1 MSMVESP
8 EPAPDLPRELIQQV
22 LSHLHDDFDFDSIRR
37 CALISQAWLWPA
49 RALIFHEVNMSNG
62 RTWDKLQEAIQ
73 STPALASLIR
83 IFNVTDQKRFVFHAL
98 TGDTIIHPG
107 LTGVSHLRITTTSRD
122 YPLSSWS
129 NVLAPNATTL
139 ELRRADFKTSKDFFG
154 VLSARPFVRNMSLR
168 SIAIKDG
175 MSGGVFFAPNLASLT
190 MDSDIVHLLND
201 VDDVDLE
208 ITPREILVE
217 FMDESTLPP
226 LARLLRRIG
235 SHLEA
240 VTLTFHQ
247 EVYGAVWDGGC
258 VCIALTPS
266 ILMKLLSYSSRG

>member
-8 EPAPDLPRELIQQV
+8 GLAPDLPRELIQQV

-62 RTWDKLQEAIQ
+62 RTWDKLQEAIR

-98 TGDTIIHPG
+98 IGDNVIHPG
-107 LTGVSHLRITTTSRD
+107 LTGVSHLRITTTSCD
-122 YPLSSWS
+122 HPLSSWS

-168 SIAIKDG
+168 DIAIKDG
-175 MSGGVFFAPNLASLT
+175 MSGGVFFVPNLISLT
-190 MDSDIVHLLND
+190 MDSDVVHLLND
-201 VDDVDLE
+201 VDNVDLE
-208 ITPREILVE
+208 IAPREILVE
-217 FMDESTLPP
+217 FMDESTLPS

-235 SHLEA
+235 SSLEV
-240 VTLTFHQ
+240 VTMTFHQ
-247 EVYGAVWDGGC
+247 EVYGAVWDGEC
-258 VCIALTPS
+258 VYIALAHN
-266 ILMKLLSYSSRG
+266 ILMKSRSYPSRR